1 MVPKVNVLIA
11 DDHYLVAKLLMNNL
25 AQETNMKVVG
35 LARDGQE
42 TVDMLKEFDVDVLL
56 LDIDMPIID
65 GMQIL
70 RDIRANND
78 VMKVIMLTNH
88 SEGWIVKKAMQIG
101 ANGYLTKF
109 AEADEVR
116 DAINTVLTG
125 ETYFCKLSF
134 QNLMKKITQPSAK
147 FDKKTSGVESDDE
160 EFDNGIVDRS
170 QFHSNFQHLTI
181 REKQVLKMIIE
192 EQTSREISEK
202 LYISSRTVETHR
214 KNILKKLGVKNT
226 VSLIKV
232 VLESDLIENLPSL

>member
-1 MVPKVNVLIA
+1 MVAKVNVLIA

-25 AQETNMKVVG
+25 AQEPNMKVVG

-70 RDIRANND
+70 RDIRVNND

-88 SEGWIVKKAMQIG
+88 SEGWIVKRAMQIG

-134 QNLMKKITQPSAK
+134 QNLMKKITQPNTK
-147 FDKKTSGVESDDE
+147 FDQKTAGVASDE
-160 EFDNGIVDRS
+160 EELNNGIVDRS

-181 REKQVLKMIIE
+181 RERQVLKMIVE

>member
-1 MVPKVNVLIA
+1 MEQKVNVLIA

-25 AQETNMKVVG
+25 AQEKNMKVVG
-35 LARDGQE
+35 LAKDGQE
-42 TVDMLKEFDVDVLL
+42 TVDMLSEFDVDVLL
-56 LDIDMPIID
+56 LDIDMPKID
-65 GMQIL
+65 GIQIL
-70 RDIRANND
+70 RDIRTKDD

-88 SEGWIVKKAMQIG
+88 TEGWIVKKAMQIG

-147 FDKKTSGVESDDE
+147 YDQKTSGIALDE
-160 EFDNGIVDRS
+160 DNQDNGVVDRS
-170 QFHSNFQHLTI
+170 QFHANFQHLTI
-181 REKQVLKMIIE
+181 REKQVLKMIME
-192 EQTSREISEK
+192 EQTTREISEH
-202 LYISSRTVETHR
+202 LYISTRTVETHR
-214 KNILKKLGVKNT
+214 KNVLQKLGVKNT

-232 VLESDLIENLPSL
+232 VLEADLIEN